1 MRHIIEKKKET
12 LMSIKLLSRK
22 LTDNVIT
29 TKKRKKKIKR
39 QIDSVTEYMK
49 NATLKT

>member
-29 TKKRKKKIKR
+29 TKKRKKRLKDKL
-39 QIDSVTEYMK
+39 
-49 NATLKT
+49 TL